1 VRVIVRAHPKD
12 ADLLK
17 SLVWN
22 LRHQAKTAGI
32 RVDFTL
38 VPTETDTWDDLHH
51 IAEGKCTDKALEVR
65 QQERPNRSSADRQS
79 GRAGVHSSVSVD
91 VR

>member
-1 VRVIVRAHPKD
+1 MTFSSGPLAGVYVRVIVRAHPKD

-32 RVDFTL
+32 KVDFTL
-38 VPTETDTWDDLHH
+38 VPTEPDTWDELHDL
-51 IAEGKCTDKALEVR
+51 AEGKLC
-65 QQERPNRSSADRQS
+65 S
-79 GRAGVHSSVSVD
+79 
-91 VR
+91 